1 MSCNKIFDIAEGRIL
16 EVFHQGYSHPRIVN
30 ALRHNRIN
38 ISQPTV
44 SNVKGKI
51 SSQRNSGSKIKI
63 RQKQSRL
70 LLSIVRKGIQK

>member
-1 MSCNKIFDIAEGRIL
+1 MSCNKIFNIAEGRIL

-30 ALRHNRIN
+30 VLKHNGIN

-51 SSQRNSGSKIKI
+51 SSQQTKIKI